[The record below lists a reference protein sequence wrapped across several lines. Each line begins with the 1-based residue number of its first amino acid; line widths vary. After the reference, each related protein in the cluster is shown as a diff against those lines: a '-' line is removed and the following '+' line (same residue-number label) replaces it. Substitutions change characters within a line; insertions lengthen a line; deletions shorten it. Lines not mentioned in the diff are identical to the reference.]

1 MGYFKVVLNHSP
13 GPCRVIQ
20 GEVFPLNC
28 KYIYSDLSIIL
39 MLAYA
44 NPVSLEFSLRIIDIS
59 GESANYAL
67 PYFTVT

>member
-28 KYIYSDLSIIL
+28 KYIYSDQSIIL

-44 NPVSLEFSLRIIDIS
+44 NPVSLNFH
-59 GESANYAL
+59 
-67 PYFTVT
+67 